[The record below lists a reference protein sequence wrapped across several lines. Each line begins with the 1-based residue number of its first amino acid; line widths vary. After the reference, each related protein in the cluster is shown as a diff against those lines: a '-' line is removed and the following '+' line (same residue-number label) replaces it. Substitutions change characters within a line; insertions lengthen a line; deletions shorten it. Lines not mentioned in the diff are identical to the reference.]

1 MLVLYLVRLHALVVI
16 RPRRMQE
23 IDRSQDVLVQL
34 GVHGAPRWTEACRKA
49 KATTQ

>member
-34 GVHGAPRWTEACRKA
+34 GVHAAAGGLTLQETRR
-49 KATTQ
+49 